1 MNKLTAEQ
9 VEFLQQ
15 FVVDNFIPI
24 HSINPKHSAYG
35 LKQKFSR
42 VYFYVTTEQFT
53 CAMRNAGFM
62 VQPIDDGN
70 ARFNISQESPY
81 FFRDLG

>member
-1 MNKLTAEQ
+1 MDKLTAEQ
-9 VEFLQQ
+9 KEFLEQ
-15 FVVDNFIPI
+15 FIVDNFLPI
-24 HSINPKHSAYG
+24 RSINLKHSAYG

-53 CAMRNAGFM
+53 EAMRNAGFT
-62 VQPIDDGN
+62 VQLIDGGN

>member
-1 MNKLTAEQ
+1 MNKLTADQE
-9 VEFLQQ
+9 EFLNQ
-15 FVVDNFIPI
+15 FVVDNFHPI
-24 HSINPKHSAYG
+24 RSINAKHSAYG

-53 CAMRNAGFM
+53 RAMRNAGFIA
-62 VQPIDDGN
+62 QPIGNGN
-70 ARFNISQESPY
+70 ACFNISQESPY